1 MKKIVAI
8 LFVLSLLLILCACS
22 NVPDDF
28 ISSSDSA
35 PSQEKADT
43 YSFAS
48 GKDTADSSEKE
59 NSKNASIPDE
69 SHAAEASDRI
79 PAANPESSKTG
90 STHSSGTNVQPP
102 SHTSETASASK
113 SESTADQIPSGE
125 TAGQRNAVSKA
136 QSYLKNTAFSRQG
149 LTDQLLYEKFTGEQA
164 AYGADHC
171 GANWNEQALRKA
183 QSYLKNTAFSRQGL
197 IDQLLYEKF
206 TSEQAAYGADRC
218 GANWNEQAAR
228 KAKIY
233 LEIMPFSRESLI
245 NQLLYDKFTQEQ
257 AAYGAKA
264 NGL

>member
-1 MKKIVAI
+1 M
-8 LFVLSLLLILCACS
+8 
-22 NVPDDF
+22 
-28 ISSSDSA
+28 
-35 PSQEKADT
+35 
-43 YSFAS
+43 
-48 GKDTADSSEKE
+48 
-59 NSKNASIPDE
+59 
-69 SHAAEASDRI
+69 
-79 PAANPESSKTG
+79 
-90 STHSSGTNVQPP
+90 QPCH

-136 QSYLKNTAFSRQG
+136 QSYLRIGGFSRES
-149 LTDQLLYEKFTGEQA
+149 LIAQLEYEKISYRDA
-164 AYGADHC
+164 VYGADH
-171 GANWNEQALRKA
+171 
-183 QSYLKNTAFSRQGL
+183 
-197 IDQLLYEKF
+197 
-206 TSEQAAYGADRC
+206 C